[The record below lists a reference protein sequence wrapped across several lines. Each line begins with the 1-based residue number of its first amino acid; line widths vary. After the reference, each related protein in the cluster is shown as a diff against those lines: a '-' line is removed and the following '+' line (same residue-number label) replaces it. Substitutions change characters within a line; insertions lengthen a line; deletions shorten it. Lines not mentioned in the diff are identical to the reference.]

1 MTLWP
6 IALAA
11 FGSTAS
17 MRICDPMLITL
28 GQEFQVSTGDASAVV
43 STFAVAYGVSQFFY
57 GPMGDRIGK
66 LQVVAGATFACALF
80 SLMTAFAG
88 SLPWLV
94 ACRTL
99 MGASA
104 AGIVPL
110 AIAWIGDQVA
120 YERRQETLAR
130 FSGATL
136 TGMMAGQL
144 FGGYAVEHFGWR
156 PAFLVLA
163 GVFLLA
169 ATVLLGH
176 LRRTA
181 RPVPAA
187 GSRTEYLGA
196 MRRLLALP
204 RVRWVLT
211 VTALE
216 GALAYGALAF
226 VPSRL
231 VDAFGYSPSGAGLAM
246 VLWGIG
252 GLAYGQLARR
262 WLALLG
268 ERGLALA
275 GAGLLA
281 LAFGILAWGSGAVAG
296 AAACFLSG
304 VGLYMFHNTLQTQ
317 ATQMAPEARGTAVT
331 LFACVLFLTQ
341 SVGVWL
347 IGRTLDH
354 GALVASFTVC
364 ATGLVL
370 LGAWVSRHVRPRA

>member
-17 MRICDPMLITL
+17 MRICDPMLIAL
-28 GQEFQVSTGDASAVV
+28 GREFQVSTGDASAVI
-43 STFAVAYGVSQFFY
+43 SAFAVAYGVLQFFY

-66 LQVVAGATFACALF
+66 LRVVVGATFACAIF

-88 SLPWLV
+88 SLQWLV
-94 ACRTL
+94 FCRAL

-136 TGMMAGQL
+136 LGMMSGQL
-144 FGGYAVEHFGWR
+144 FGGYAADNFGWR

-163 GVFLLA
+163 GIFLVA
-169 ATVLLGH
+169 ATVLLRHVRQTG
-176 LRRTA
+176 A
-181 RPVPAA
+181 PAA
-187 GSRTEYLGA
+187 PPGSLADYLRNN
-196 MRRLLALP
+196 RRLLTLP

-231 VDAFGYSPSGAGLAM
+231 VEAFGFSLSEAGLAM
-246 VLWGIG
+246 VLWGVG

-268 ERGLALA
+268 ERGLALT
-275 GAGLLA
+275 GASLLA
-281 LAFGILAWGSGAVAG
+281 TALLMLSWGSGTLTG
-296 AAACFLSG
+296 ALACFVSG
-304 VGLYMFHNTLQTQ
+304 VGLYMLHNTLQTQ
-317 ATQMAPEARGTAVT
+317 ATQMAPEARGAAVT

-341 SVGVWL
+341 SVGVWVVGL
-347 IGRTLDH
+347 TLDR
-354 GALVASFTVC
+354 GALAASFTVC

-370 LGAWVSRHVRPRA
+370 LGVWVSRHVRPRA

>member
-11 FGSTAS
+11 FGSTTS
-17 MRICDPMLITL
+17 MRICDPMLIAL
-28 GQEFQVSTGDASAVV
+28 GREFQVSIGDASAVI
-43 STFAVAYGVSQFFY
+43 SAFAIAYGVLQFFY
-57 GPMGDRIGK
+57 GPMGDRVGK
-66 LQVVAGATFACALF
+66 LQVVVGATFACAAF
-80 SLMTAFAG
+80 SVLTAFAT
-88 SLPWLV
+88 SLHWLV
-94 ACRTL
+94 IGRAL

-136 TGMMAGQL
+136 LGMMAGQW
-144 FGGYAVEHFGWR
+144 FGGFAAQNFGWR

-163 GVFLLA
+163 GIFLVA
-169 ATVLLGH
+169 GTVLLQH
-176 LRRTA
+176 VRRA
-181 RPVPAA
+181 GAPAA
-187 GSRTEYLGA
+187 PSGTLADYLRNN
-196 MRRLLALP
+196 RRLLTLP
-204 RVRWVLT
+204 RVRWVLA

-216 GALAYGALAF
+216 GALAYGAMAF

-231 VDAFGYSPSGAGLAM
+231 VERFGFTLSEAGTAM

-252 GLAYGQLARR
+252 GLAYSQFARR

-268 ERGLALA
+268 ERGLALT

-281 LAFGILAWGSGAVAG
+281 LALLMLAWGSGAVV
-296 AAACFLSG
+296 AALACFLTG
-304 VGLYMFHNTLQTQ
+304 VGLYMLHNTLQTQ
-317 ATQMAPEARGTAVT
+317 ATQMAPEARGAAVT

-341 SVGVWL
+341 SVGVWT
-347 IGRTLDH
+347 IGLSLDR
-354 GALVASFTVC
+354 GALATSFSLC
-364 ATGLVL
+364 AGALVL
-370 LGAWVSRHVRPRA
+370 LGWWVSRNVRPRA

>member
-1 MTLWP
+1 MSLWP

-17 MRICDPMLITL
+17 MRICDPMLIAL
-28 GQEFQVSTGDASAVV
+28 GEEFRVSTGDASAVV
-43 STFAVAYGVSQFFY
+43 SAFAVAYGVSQFFY

-66 LQVVAGATFACALF
+66 LRVVVGATFACALF
-80 SLMTAFAG
+80 SLLTAFAG
-88 SLPWLV
+88 SLQGLIL
-94 ACRTL
+94 CRAL

-144 FGGYAVEHFGWR
+144 FGGYAVDHFGWR

-163 GVFLLA
+163 GIFLIA
-169 ATVLLGH
+169 ATVLLRHVRRSAAPPPPEGSLADY
-176 LRRTA
+176 LRN
-181 RPVPAA
+181 
-187 GSRTEYLGA
+187 S
-196 MRRLLALP
+196 RRLLRLP

-216 GALAYGALAF
+216 GALAYGAMAF
-226 VPSRL
+226 MPSRL
-231 VDAFGYSPSGAGLAM
+231 VDAFGYTPSGAGLAM
-246 VLWGIG
+246 VLWGLG
-252 GLAYGQLARR
+252 GLLYGQLARR

-275 GAGLLA
+275 GAGTLA
-281 LAFGILAWGSGAVAG
+281 VAFWILAWGSGTVAG
-296 AAACFLSG
+296 ALACFLAG

-317 ATQMAPEARGTAVT
+317 ATQMAPQARGAAVT

-341 SVGVWL
+341 SVGVWV
-347 IGRTLDH
+347 IGLTLDL
-354 GALVASFTVC
+354 GALATSFTLC
-364 ATGLVL
+364 AAGLVM
-370 LGAWVSRHVRPRA
+370 LGVWVSRHVRPRA